1 MGALTIAQSTDGMC
15 WPLCPKMQFSMSDDF
30 QTSQFAQF
38 AQEMLDDAK
47 NADPIY
53 QPGPYWMGHVKAV
66 LEAVDRCG
74 LENFR
79 SSPEKAITAFSGGQ
93 FQPNTAL
100 RPRLWR
106 LHDTLKTLPVLKKVA
121 EAYQAEIDGA
131 YARLKSARDRELQ
144 LACWLL
150 DDWDAFSELED
161 LGVGSPPMFE
171 IRGRKYSE
179 KFVDKSLD
187 LLHFK
192 QNWPIE
198 PTSVLEIGA
207 GFGQLAELTAKIY
220 PIDKYVIL
228 DLPPNSLFS
237 EYYLSKVFPGEVAGW
252 RHLRKSERVDIEKV
266 DARFIVLPVHMFDRL
281 EGYFDLFVNQGSFQE
296 MTMEIVMHYAA
307 RIKRLCRTVHSC
319 NRRTAMLK
327 TSPGL
332 HTEFYQQVFAP
343 LTCKKRWPHPLRYGY
358 DNLIFE

>member
-1 MGALTIAQSTDGMC
+1 MVALTILQPADEMRA
-15 WPLCPKMQFSMSDDF
+15 PLYPRMKPPMSDDF
-30 QTSQFAQF
+30 PTRKFAQF
-38 AQEMLDDAK
+38 AQEMLDDARC
-47 NADPIY
+47 ADPIY

-66 LEAVDRCG
+66 LEAVDRSG
-74 LENFR
+74 LDNFR
-79 SSPEKAITAFSGGQ
+79 SSPEKAITAFSGGH

-106 LHDTLKTLPVLKKVA
+106 LHDTLKKLPVLKKVA
-121 EAYQAEIDGA
+121 EAYQAEIDTA

-144 LACWLL
+144 LAYWLL
-150 DDWDAFSELED
+150 DDWDAFSRLED

-179 KFVDKSLD
+179 RFIEKSLD
-187 LLHFK
+187 ILDVK

-207 GFGQLAELTAKIY
+207 GFGQLAELMARTY
-220 PIDKYVIL
+220 PIGKYVIL

-237 EYYLSKVFPGEVAGW
+237 EYYLSRVFPGEVAGW
-252 RHLRKSERVDIEKV
+252 RHLQGSERVDIDKV

-281 EGYFDLFVNQGSFQE
+281 EGHFDLFINQGSFQE
-296 MTMEIVMHYAA
+296 MTMEIVTHYAA

-319 NRRTAMLK
+319 NRRVAKLK

-332 HTEFYQQVFAP
+332 HTEFYHQVFAP
-343 LTCKKRWPHPLRYGY
+343 LTCKKKWPHPLHYGY